1 MIHAY
6 HTWITRVIR
15 SVQMTKKDHVVPVRV
30 TRRQKIALRRL
41 ARERGIDVSSLV
53 RQMIDGLTA
62 ESGPTGTPGEAEAA

>member
-1 MIHAY
+1 
-6 HTWITRVIR
+6 
-15 SVQMTKKDHVVPVRV
+15 MTKKDHVVPVRV